1 MEELRELSAKYG
13 EEVVSHLAQS
23 YTEEGSTPL
32 LLAIQYERLNLVEF
46 LIGKLKAPLNQTG
59 CFVWEEE
66 EYEDVPPLFA
76 AIISGQFSITKYLT
90 SHEFHFGSYD
100 HNDPYLPLFSTS
112 KSRSDKIDV
121 LELMGAA
128 DILFNWGNWGIGWQ
142 FWEEELKLREQHP
155 KIPQNP
161 HQPSD
166 LLPPQTIECQNLKE
180 LLSVTLYSPVSHRN
194 RQDQALL
201 VSERILKQLGKD
213 RSKFFSSFVYGAV
226 CLMRTNYGY
235 TFEFLLRMIGCIE
248 TYQWNPKRIE
258 DSEIV
263 CSVALSLI
271 SLCVMYS
278 RLHPIRNSFSFS
290 CSMKVLGFVSWFI
303 DIVHQHAWLQ
313 DRSNKIERA
322 EKEALEFA
330 VTVLQSLSRFSSSE
344 KREFQTCLSH
354 FIRKVGGSSQWP
366 ANIINWVCQVISCNT
381 NFLSSSFQKS
391 DCIRFLLDAG
401 VDENACDKFGNT
413 PLVILGKGELESIDI
428 ECIKMLLDAG
438 GHMDLANE
446 EGFSALNI
454 LKRRQSEN
462 SEIFPLINRVQPLM
476 CCCKCHPQ

>member
-1 MEELRELSAKYG
+1 
-13 EEVVSHLAQS
+13 
-23 YTEEGSTPL
+23 
-32 LLAIQYERLNLVEF
+32 
-46 LIGKLKAPLNQTG
+46 
-59 CFVWEEE
+59 
-66 EYEDVPPLFA
+66 
-76 AIISGQFSITKYLT
+76 
-90 SHEFHFGSYD
+90 
-100 HNDPYLPLFSTS
+100 
-112 KSRSDKIDV
+112 
-121 LELMGAA
+121 MGAA
-128 DILFNWGNWGIGWQ
+128 YILVGEDNWGIGWQ
-142 FWEEELKLREQHP
+142 FWEEALKLREQQP
-155 KIPQNP
+155 KIPKYSL
-161 HQPSD
+161 QPSD
-166 LLPPQTIECQNLKE
+166 LLPSPTIEHQNLKE

-213 RSKFFSSFVYGAV
+213 RSKFFSFVYGAV

-258 DSEIV
+258 DSEEV
-263 CSVALSLI
+263 CLIALRLFPSCVAE
-271 SLCVMYS
+271 S
-278 RLHPIRNSFSFS
+278 RRNLNWFSW
-290 CSMKVLGFVSWFI
+290 SMKSLGFVFWFI
-303 DIVHQHAWLQ
+303 DIVHQYAWLQ
-313 DRSNKIERA
+313 DRSKKIERT
-322 EKEALEFA
+322 EVEAYFFT
-330 VTVLQSLSRFSSSE
+330 VTLLQRLPRFSSSE
-344 KREFQTCLSH
+344 KREFQNCLSH

-366 ANIINWVCQVISCNT
+366 ANIINWVCQVISSNT